1 MIVEL
6 LVLRFVHV
14 VGGILWVGSALFTSL
29 FLMPALAAAGP
40 AAAGPV
46 FAQLAKRRLMTFMPV
61 VAILTVLS
69 GLRLLMLVSAG
80 NAAVYFA
87 TRSGQAFAIAG
98 AAAILAFLVG
108 MAFARPSA
116 MRAGKL
122 SASLANAPESERPHL
137 TRALEAERRRGALA
151 TNVSMSLLIIGA
163 GGMALARYL

>member
-1 MIVEL
+1 MNVEL

-14 VGGILWVGSALFTSL
+14 FGGILWAGSALFTSWFL
-29 FLMPALAAAGP
+29 FPAFAAAGP

-46 FAQLAKRRLMTFMPV
+46 FAQLAKRRLMTFMPT

-80 NAAVYFA
+80 NADAYFA
-87 TRSGQAFAIAG
+87 TRSGRAFAIAG

-122 SASLANAPESERPHL
+122 TAALANAPEAERAGL
-137 TRALEAERRRGALA
+137 ARQLDAERRRGALA
-151 TNVSMSLLIIGA
+151 TNVSMVLLVIGA
-163 GGMALARYL
+163 GGMAIARYL